1 MPTVEELEST
11 RNLTVGDGKVNLR
24 KSYVFTGY
32 ADERS
37 CVDVFGTT
45 VGSTNVP
52 FIRCRHSQVDSNGWP
67 QLFCFQYD
75 LSRIVGSTSS
85 WRVDFDFRSIQPAPA
100 TTNSNSIAQGP
111 DEVGFDE
118 MTGKVSASF
127 ENMYRANILPVEN
140 PADGADCGGTPVD
153 VLGQPTSVLRKKY
166 EIQMNKTS
174 YQPFERDMG
183 LFGAEVGTRTGAGIF
198 GLPSGS
204 CLYMGATITRID
216 HNAYRISHTWL
227 YDQFFHTIQ
236 VPKYDPSGL
245 LELDDKG
252 CAKTVYL
259 VQPFNTGRSADFAR

>member
-1 MPTVEELEST
+1 MPEVKELQNT
-11 RNLTVGDGKVNLR
+11 RNLTVSDGKVNLR

-32 ADERS
+32 SDEKS

-67 QLFCFQYD
+67 QLFCYQYD
-75 LSRIVGSTSS
+75 LSRVSGSSDA

-100 TTNSNSIAQGP
+100 TNNSNSIAQGP
-111 DEVGFDE
+111 DEIGFEE
-118 MTGKVSASF
+118 MTGRVSANF
-127 ENMYRANILPVEN
+127 ENMYRANCLAVEYPN
-140 PADGADCGGTPVD
+140 EGDCGGTPID
-153 VLGQPTSVLRKKY
+153 VAGQPTSVLRKKY

-174 YQPFERDMG
+174 YQPFSREMG
-183 LFGAEVGTRTGAGIF
+183 SFGSEVGTRTASEIF
-198 GLPSGS
+198 GLPAGS

-216 HNAYRISHTWL
+216 HNAYRISHTWQ

-236 VPKYDPSGL
+236 VPQYDQTGL
-245 LELDDKG
+245 LELDENG

-259 VQPFNTGRSADFAR
+259 VQPFNTGRSAEFAR